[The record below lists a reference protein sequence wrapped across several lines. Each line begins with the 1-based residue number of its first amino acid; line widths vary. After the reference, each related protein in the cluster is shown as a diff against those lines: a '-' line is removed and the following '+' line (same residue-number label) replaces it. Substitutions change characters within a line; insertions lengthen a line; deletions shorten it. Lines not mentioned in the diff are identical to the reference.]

1 MPLHGHVRAAR
12 ILVRVNL
19 VRSLYDR
26 WQSRL
31 HEVTAFG
38 VIGGVNFL
46 LDLLLFNLF
55 YGVFGIPA
63 LTARGCATVI
73 SASSSYFMN
82 KHWTFRGRNDN
93 DRRREVL
100 LFVAFSVAGLLI
112 QWGFLGLFKFVLGL
126 DNIFWVNLGNIM
138 GVGVAMFFRF
148 WAFNK
153 FVFLQAPPAEESREK
168 EPTPV

>member
-1 MPLHGHVRAAR
+1 M
-12 ILVRVNL
+12 NL

-55 YGVFGIPA
+55 YGVFGIPS
-63 LTARGCATVI
+63 LTARGFATVL

-93 DRRREVL
+93 DRRREVI
-100 LFVAFSVAGLLI
+100 LFIVFSAAGLLI
-112 QWGFLGLFKFVLGL
+112 QWGFLGMFKFVLGL
-126 DNIFWVNLGNIM
+126 DNIFWANLGNIM
-138 GVGVAMFFRF
+138 GVAVAMFFRF
-148 WAFNK
+148 WAFSK
-153 FVFLQAPPAEESREK
+153 FVFLQAPPAEETAEREK